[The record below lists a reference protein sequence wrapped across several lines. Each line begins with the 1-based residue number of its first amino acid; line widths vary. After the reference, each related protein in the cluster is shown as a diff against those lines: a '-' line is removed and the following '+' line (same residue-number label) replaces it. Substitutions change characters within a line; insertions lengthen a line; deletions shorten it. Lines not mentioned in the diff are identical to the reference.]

1 GQGAQYVDMRKDLR
15 SKYRSVADTFAEA
28 DAVMKPIL
36 GERLSDLLFT
46 RGDESPE
53 RLREMQERIKQTE
66 VTQPAVLT
74 ADVALLR
81 LLRAY
86 GVEPDVVCGHSLGEY
101 GALVAAGVLDFK
113 DALLAV
119 SSRAQ
124 EMSHLEIA
132 DCGKMASVAAPA
144 GKVEAILQGIPGYAI
159 CANKNCPIQTVI
171 AGATPSVEEAL
182 RRFAAHGIQS
192 QEIEVS
198 HAFHSEIVAPA
209 QEAFGR
215 FLSRIRVGAPS
226 LPVSSNVSA
235 EYFPKDPAE
244 IRKLMVSQIASPV
257 EFIRQ
262 AERMYADGVR
272 VFVEVGP
279 KRALTAFTSSTLEGK
294 KDIRVFA
301 SNHPKR
307 GGIHEFNDLLAGL
320 EAAGIPLDLSAGGP
334 GEAGLT
340 SPRSLYTPEFLAWS
354 QGAAEGPAPAVL
366 AAPAH
371 AAAPGGDAERWGV
384 NTGPVVVS
392 GISAGVPGRSER
404 LFREDALDALIRGQN
419 L

>member
-1 GQGAQYVDMRKDLR
+1 ARGAYALNLAAETAAKLADKLDFLLKSRDASVWEKMPPAFKPKSIHPGRTPPKKPKVAFMFPGQGSQYVDMLKDLR
-15 SKYRSVADTFAEA
+15 GKYRSVADTFAEA

-294 KDIRVFA
+294 KDNRVFA

-307 GGIHEFNDLLAGL
+307 
-320 EAAGIPLDLSAGGP
+320 
-334 GEAGLT
+334 
-340 SPRSLYTPEFLAWS
+340 
-354 QGAAEGPAPAVL
+354 
-366 AAPAH
+366 
-371 AAAPGGDAERWGV
+371 
-384 NTGPVVVS
+384 
-392 GISAGVPGRSER
+392 
-404 LFREDALDALIRGQN
+404 
-419 L
+419 